1 MDKRFYEQI
10 FFRQT
15 SFQAKSFLRFF
26 LTNIFLVEPIPF
38 LTNTFIQDEFL
49 KYLVNTGK
57 FMKVKTQTESDC
69 HNSNFIELTKY
80 MMLIVQTKLLQAEHM
95 RIRSC

>member
-26 LTNIFLVEPIPF
+26 FTNIFLVEPIPF

-57 FMKVKTQTESDC
+57 FMKVKTQIESDC